1 MVRRRVTIF
10 DAFTD
15 HSFAERKNSM
25 AQRVSIVLEDD
36 IDGSEADET
45 VTFALDG
52 LTYEIDLN
60 AKNAAA
66 LRDALAPYVGH
77 ARRSA
82 GRRTSGRPA
91 GGRGSGK
98 RDLADVR
105 AWARSNGHKVSDRG
119 RISAEVQA
127 AYDKAH

>member
-1 MVRRRVTIF
+1 
-10 DAFTD
+10 
-15 HSFAERKNSM
+15 M

-36 IDGSEADET
+36 IDGSVADET

-52 LTYEIDLN
+52 VTYEIDLN
-60 AKNAAA
+60 GKNAAA

-77 ARRSA
+77 ARRAA
-82 GRRTSGRPA
+82 GRRTAGRPA
-91 GGRGSGK
+91 GGRSSGK

-105 AWARSNGHKVSDRG
+105 DWARSNGHKVSDRG

>member
-1 MVRRRVTIF
+1 
-10 DAFTD
+10 
-15 HSFAERKNSM
+15 M

-36 IDGSEADET
+36 IDGSVADET

-52 LTYEIDLN
+52 VTYEIDLN
-60 AKNAAA
+60 GKNAGA

-82 GRRTSGRPA
+82 GRRASGRPA
-91 GGRGSGK
+91 GGRASGK
-98 RDLADVR
+98 RDLGDVR
-105 AWARSNGHKVSDRG
+105 EWARSNGHKVSDRG